1 MAEEAGSGWHLIEVY
16 MKASSTKTSRDGIIR
31 WALDGKI
38 VGNYPTVNISPGGF
52 ADFQYNHAWD
62 GSGCLLARDLSK
74 AWHHYWDHLYIS
86 GR

>member
-31 WALDGKI
+31 WALDG
-38 VGNYPTVNISPGGF
+38 
-52 ADFQYNHAWD
+52 
-62 GSGCLLARDLSK
+62 SGCLLARDLSK